1 MLTLKQDRCPV
12 FLLTMGEHS
21 QSLNAPT
28 YPLYKEPRTW
38 GVKNG
43 IGAAVSGGLDGL
55 ARKLLRGK
63 DGERDGPTIFFYR
76 SKPKILSLGDF

>member
-1 MLTLKQDRCPV
+1 MNSMLTLKQDRYPV

-38 GVKNG
+38 EVKNG

-55 ARKLLRGK
+55 ARKLLRGLK
-63 DGERDGPTIFFYR
+63 GWSHNFF
-76 SKPKILSLGDF
+76 LSL